1 MAGEILPY
9 CVDAGGS
16 ITGEHGVGADK
27 KDYMPRMF
35 SDDDLDADAAGARR
49 DRPAASV

>member
-1 MAGEILPY
+1 MAGEILTY
-9 CVDAGGS
+9 CVEAGGS

-35 SDDDLDADAAGARR
+35 SDDDLDVMQRLRDAI
-49 DRPAASV
+49 RPAAPV